1 MKEWKNYALAL
12 FSLLIIG
19 LLIRGCYN
27 KSVYENEISGLN
39 DKLVKQQSALKIT
52 MRKDSSRLYQT
63 EQKLMGE
70 RHARILAEGAS
81 KRLKTLSAVVKTTV
95 DVRRDTVWI
104 PFADSSPLLPDS
116 YRDSSEGGGI
126 DSTNINI
133 AYNDKW
139 FYLGGKVQHKGLMLD
154 SIGFKPGYINMII
167 GEQRRGLF
175 KKPLPVVELQIENPY
190 MNIVSANNVVVK
202 DRRKKPLLLSR
213 TAMLVYGF
221 ALGMV
226 LMR

>member
-1 MKEWKNYALAL
+1 MKEWKTYALVL
-12 FSLLIIG
+12 CSLIIIA
-19 LLIRGCYN
+19 LLLKGCN
-27 KSVYENEISGLN
+27 NISVYENEISGLN
-39 DKLVKQQSALKIT
+39 DKLVRQESALKII
-52 MRKDSSRLYQT
+52 MHKDSSRLYIM
-63 EQKLMGE
+63 EQKLMSE
-70 RHARILAEGAS
+70 RHARILAEDAS
-81 KRLKTLSAVVKTTV
+81 NRFKSLSAVVKTTV

-104 PFADSSPLLPDS
+104 PFSDSSPLLPDS
-116 YRDSSEGGGI
+116 YRDSPDGGGI

-154 SIGFKPGYINMII
+154 SIGFKPGYVNVLV

-190 MNIVSANNVVVK
+190 TNITGANNVVVK
-202 DRRKKPLLLSR
+202 DKRKNPILLSR

-221 ALGMV
+221 ILGMV
-226 LMR
+226 VVR